1 MQVQLMGHTAHSIK
15 PLSEADA
22 VKSGAEILGEGVIF
36 SIAALLMLVEN
47 RRSAMSDAAKK
58 EKIRERPQ
66 TLHSEPA
73 LDVGGESQ
81 IRNERCR

>member
-1 MQVQLMGHTAHSIK
+1 MGHTAHSIK

-47 RRSAMSDAAKK
+47 RRSAMSDVVK
-58 EKIRERPQ
+58 EGKVCERLVP
-66 TLHSEPA
+66 
-73 LDVGGESQ
+73 
-81 IRNERCR
+81 C